1 MAAAA
6 LVVFAAVLS
15 GAGGGSKG
23 HFVVA
28 SRSLQAGSLLEP
40 SDLSVE
46 SLRLP
51 SAVAQ
56 SAFTDAGRLVGRQLA
71 VPVSG
76 GELVE
81 ATMLT
86 GGTGPHLRPVTVPID
101 PASLGSLIPG
111 QPVDVLE
118 TSGPTGSPTVTVV
131 LRGATLLEVSKGTSG
146 FLSSAGS
153 AVVTIG
159 VANLGEVEAVLEAS
173 RAGTITLV
181 VAEPSDGIG
190 PGSGTPSV
198 SPADGG
204 PSTTGGASG

>member
-15 GAGGGSKG
+15 GAGGGSTG

-40 SDLSVE
+40 ADLSVE
-46 SLRLP
+46 SLHLP

-56 SAFTDAGRLVGRQLA
+56 SSFTDPGRLVGRQLA

-81 ATMLT
+81 ASMLT
-86 GGTGPHLRPVTVPID
+86 SGTGPHLRPVTVPID

-118 TSGPTGSPTVTVV
+118 TAGASGSPTVAVV
-131 LRGATLLEVSKGTSG
+131 LRGATLLEVSKGSSG

-159 VANLGEVEAVLEAS
+159 VTNLGEVEAVLEAS

-181 VAEPSDGIG
+181 AAEPSDGVG
-190 PGSGTPSV
+190 PGSGAPTG
-198 SPADGG
+198 SPPDGG

>member
-6 LVVFAAVLS
+6 LVVFVAVLS
-15 GAGGGSKG
+15 GAGGGSTG

-40 SDLSVE
+40 ADLSVQ
-46 SLRLP
+46 SVHLP
-51 SAVAQ
+51 SAVAR
-56 SAFTDAGRLVGRQLA
+56 SAFTDATRLVGRQLA

-111 QPVDVLE
+111 QPIDVLE
-118 TSGPTGSPTVTVV
+118 TAGGSGSPTITVV
-131 LRGATLLEVSKGTSG
+131 LRGATLLEVSKGNSG
-146 FLSSAGS
+146 FLSSTGS

-159 VANLGEVEAVLEAS
+159 VSNLGEVEALLVAS

-181 VAEPSDGIG
+181 AAEPSDGVG
-190 PGSGTPSV
+190 PGSGNPSGN
-198 SPADGG
+198 PADGG
-204 PSTTGGASG
+204 PSATGGASG